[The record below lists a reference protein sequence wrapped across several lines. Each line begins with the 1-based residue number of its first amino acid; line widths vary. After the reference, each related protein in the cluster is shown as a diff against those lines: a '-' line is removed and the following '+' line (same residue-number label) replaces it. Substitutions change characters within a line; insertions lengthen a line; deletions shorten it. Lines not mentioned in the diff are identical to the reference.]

1 MLAAGAETN
10 RKDAPVMG
18 IHHVEAAAAATGK
31 TTGGGDSFLIILVVF
46 AVLMI
51 FMFRSQRRRQRNAQ
65 NTQSQVMNG
74 SRVRTTFGVFGT
86 VVDGDDRNVIVEIAP
101 GTQIKM
107 LRQAI
112 AAVVPDD
119 EPDGV
124 LHTEPNADDTSGF
137 YQPDQEQ
144 NQNGDGTAAKP
155 DDRSDL
161 TI

>member
-1 MLAAGAETN
+1 MGMHALA
-10 RKDAPVMG
+10 
-18 IHHVEAAAAATGK
+18 AAAAATK
-31 TTGGGDSFLIILVVF
+31 STGSDSSLLIIVVIF
-46 AVLMI
+46 AVMMI
-51 FMFRSQRRRQRNAQ
+51 FMFRSQRRRQRAAQ
-65 NTQSQVMNG
+65 DTQRGVMDG

-86 VVDGDDRNVIVEIAP
+86 VVSSDDRNVILEIAP

-124 LHTEPNADDTSGF
+124 AETMPTFGEASPDVDGDHTGADL
-137 YQPDQEQ
+137 
-144 NQNGDGTAAKP
+144 NGDGTSGKP

>member
-1 MLAAGAETN
+1 MGAQSL
-10 RKDAPVMG
+10 
-18 IHHVEAAAAATGK
+18 AAAAASSSSSSSS
-31 TTGGGDSFLIILVVF
+31 SFLIILVIF
-46 AVLMI
+46 ALLMI
-51 FMFRSQRRRQRNAQ
+51 FMFRSQRRRQRSAQ
-65 NTQSQVMNG
+65 DTQRRVENG
-74 SRVRTTFGVFGT
+74 SRIRTTFGVFGT
-86 VVDGDDRNVIVEIAP
+86 VVDGDDRNVIVEVAP

-107 LRQAI
+107 LRQAV

-124 LHTEPNADDTSGF
+124 LHTPGADESSDGF
-137 YQPDQEQ
+137 YRPDQDQDQDQSQNQ